1 MPAVLQ
7 NCDGFKANEEE
18 ISRRMSGFLRGVIDT
33 KSRITA
39 LEAHAIDIF
48 VLGDAI
54 NSGIYVIDKNCKITA
69 SNHAYSE
76 ITGMWEHEYIGK
88 SLNEI
93 LERFF
98 YNKYSVAEIALR
110 NKKIASGIGRS
121 KRTNK
126 DLLVMAIP
134 VLDSDENVEEVI
146 SVLQDITESMALQ
159 DQLKNSMEKTELYL
173 QELNYYRA
181 IEKGT
186 GAFIS
191 QSPSMEGVKTLINQV
206 APVDATVLITGE
218 TGVGK
223 EVIAREIHQRS
234 RRRNGPYIKVNCAAI
249 PASLIESEL
258 FGYEK
263 GAFTG
268 ASGQRKLGFFEMA
281 DGGTLLLDEI
291 GEFPLELQAKLLRVL
306 QEHELIRVG
315 GTVPAHCDVRV
326 LATTNRD
333 LKAEVERGSFR
344 KDLYYRLCV
353 IPIEIP
359 PLRDRIEDI
368 PALAV
373 HFANRFNSSYN
384 ESKTFDKDALEALG
398 RYPWP
403 GNVRE
408 LANVVE
414 RLMVITPTQ
423 SIHRSN
429 IQAILGGGCKED
441 VKIDASS
448 LKEAKETIEK
458 RMILGALKETG
469 SSHKAAKLLGIAQ
482 PTVLRKAK
490 KYGITDW

>member
-1 MPAVLQ
+1 MSASCTTDEGLKL
-7 NCDGFKANEEE
+7 FEEDM
-18 ISRRMSGFLRGVIDT
+18 SRRMNGFIRGVRDT

-39 LEAHAIDIF
+39 LEAHTIDIF
-48 VLGDAI
+48 VLCDAI
-54 NSGIYVIDKNCKITA
+54 NSGIYVIDKNRVITA

-76 ITGMWEHEYIGK
+76 ITGMWEQEYMDK
-88 SLNEI
+88 PLDDV
-93 LERFF
+93 LKRFF
-98 YNKYSVAEIALR
+98 YNTYSVADIALQ

-121 KRTNK
+121 KRTNR
-126 DLLVMAIP
+126 DFLVTAIP
-134 VLDSDENVEEVI
+134 VQGSSGNVEEVI

-159 DQLKNSMEKTELYL
+159 DQLKNSLEKTELYW

-181 IEKGT
+181 IESGT

-191 QSPSMEGVKTLINQV
+191 QSPSMEGIKTMINQV

-234 RRRNGPYIKVNCAAI
+234 RRRNGPYIKVNCAAV

-268 ASGQRKLGFFEMA
+268 AAGQRKLGFFEMA
-281 DGGTLLLDEI
+281 DGGTILLDEI
-291 GEFPLELQAKLLRVL
+291 GEFPMELQAKLLRVL
-306 QEHELIRVG
+306 QEHEFTRVG
-315 GTVPAHCDVRV
+315 GTAPVRCDTRV

-333 LKAEVERGSFR
+333 LKAEVKRGAFR

-359 PLRDRIEDI
+359 PLRERIEDI
-368 PALAV
+368 PALAI
-373 HFANRFNSSYN
+373 HFADRFNSSYN
-384 ESKTFDKDALEALG
+384 TAKAFDKDALESLC

-414 RLMVITPTQ
+414 RLLVITPTQ
-423 SIHRSN
+423 SIHRTNVLS
-429 IQAILGGGCKED
+429 ILGGDCADEA
-441 VKIDASS
+441 KIDAS
-448 LKEAKETIEK
+448 LKEAREALEK
-458 RMILGALKETG
+458 SVVQAALKETG
-469 SSHKAAKLLGIAQ
+469 SSHKAAKLLGVSQ
-482 PTVLRKAK
+482 PTVIRKAK
-490 KYGITDW
+490 KYGITEW